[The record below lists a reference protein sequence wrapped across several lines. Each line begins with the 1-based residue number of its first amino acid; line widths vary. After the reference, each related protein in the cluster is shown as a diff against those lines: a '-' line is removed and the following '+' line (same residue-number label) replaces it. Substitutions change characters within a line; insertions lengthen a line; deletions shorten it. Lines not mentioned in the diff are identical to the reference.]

1 MKCDT
6 ATRQRRERSERRAKF
21 GRVGQNRAR
30 QGGLSKQPARSAKFI
45 CRRASQAGTWSTS
58 VRQDEGSGAP
68 GMLNRQGVVSGGDVL

>member
-1 MKCDT
+1 MRYSYKSEEGKV
-6 ATRQRRERSERRAKF
+6 REASEVWQ
-21 GRVGQNRAR
+21 GRTE
-30 QGGLSKQPARSAKFI
+30 QGEAGRLSKQHPHSAKFI